1 MPAVQSSPA
10 SAMAEVQASRY
21 ETDFEEKRTLG
32 AGGFG
37 TVVLAINRYDGI
49 AYAIKKVVIRGLR
62 LLLWAVFADLG
73 RMGRTYKFR
82 AACRGCRVERHTSVQ
97 SVSSPR

>member
-1 MPAVQSSPA
+1 
-10 SAMAEVQASRY
+10 MAEVQASRY

-49 AYAIKKVVIRGLR
+49 SYAIKKVRYQKVVIRGLR

-82 AACRGCRVERHTSVQ
+82 AACRGCRMERHTSVQ